1 MFVQLFYLLD
11 SDFRRLAPHIT
22 VKFLRIKAVAKK
34 ELLHILRDP
43 LSLAM
48 AFLMPVILLVI
59 FGYAITFDINTI
71 PAVVVDQDRSNLSR
85 GFVSALQ
92 ESGYFS
98 IVAYPERHG
107 DIDGY
112 LDSGK
117 ARLAVVIPPGFSKK
131 LSTGGSVQVGVSV
144 DGSDSNTATIAQGYL
159 AAIAGQYPQRI
170 EDASVT
176 PLVDAR
182 TRVWYNPEL
191 KSRNFIIPGL
201 IALIISVIVT
211 LLTSLTIAREWERGT
226 MEQLI
231 STPLKTP
238 ELIIG
243 KLIPYFFIGF
253 IDTVASVLMGTLVYG
268 VPLRGSPVLLLALA
282 SIFLFG
288 GLSWGIL
295 ISIIARTQML
305 ASQMAIL
312 STFLPAFLLSG
323 FMFAIANM
331 PKPLQLVTYIVPA
344 RYFVTILK
352 DIFLKGST
360 FRLLAGEALLLTM
373 YGLLVFAMA
382 NKKFKKKVV

>member
-1 MFVQLFYLLD
+1 M
-11 SDFRRLAPHIT
+11 
-22 VKFLRIKAVAKK
+22 KFIRIKAIAKK
-34 ELLHILRDP
+34 EVLHIRRDP
-43 LSLAM
+43 FSLAM

-59 FGYAITFDINTI
+59 FGYAITFDIDNI
-71 PAVVVDQDRSNLSR
+71 AAVVVDQDRSSLSR
-85 GFVSALQ
+85 GFVSSLRD
-92 ESGYFS
+92 SGYFT
-98 IVAYPERHG
+98 ILDYPDRYDDVDE
-107 DIDGY
+107 Y
-112 LDSGK
+112 LDSGR
-117 ARLAVVIPPGFSKK
+117 ARLAIIIPPDFSKK
-131 LSTGGSVQVGVSV
+131 LRAGGPAPVGAII
-144 DGSDSNTATIAQGYL
+144 DGSDANTASIAEGYIS
-159 AAIAGQYPQRI
+159 AIAGQYSQKVRGARI
-170 EDASVT
+170 I

-182 TRVWYNPEL
+182 ARVWYNPEL

-226 MEQLI
+226 MEQLV

-238 ELIIG
+238 ELILG

-268 VPLRGSPVLLLALA
+268 VPLRGSVVLLAAL
-282 SIFLFG
+282 SCIFLFG

-331 PKPLQLVTYIVPA
+331 PEPLQLVTYIVPA
-344 RYFVTILK
+344 RYFVSILK
-352 DIFLKGST
+352 DIFLKGNP
-360 FRLLAGEALLLTM
+360 FALLAGDALLLTV
-373 YGLLVFAMA
+373 YGLLVFTIA
-382 NKKFKKKVV
+382 NMKFKKKVV